1 MLVEHVAHM
10 TGALSAAGFEAKMR
24 AQFTDGQLP
33 FTHGYFDLSVVYRI
47 TYANIHLRLPVS
59 RFIGAE
65 LGCAG

>member
-1 MLVEHVAHM
+1 MLVEHIAHIA
-10 TGALSAAGFEAKMR
+10 GAFSAAGFEAKMR

-59 RFIGAE
+59 RFIGPVH
-65 LGCAG
+65 GCAG